1 MTLHSHKERTSSL
14 AISELQE
21 PSYLIYV
28 EKYNWRRGFLLLDF
42 VLQEDCQR
50 FCAHYQRS
58 QEQTL
63 TSPSTLML
71 VNTKIPATRSIR
83 EGQVYRVPHRA
94 LYGMDWHFPS
104 PQDEETILARVH
116 AASLP
121 ATFFENTVA
130 TTEVEEECTYSISS
144 TLTDHARIQEML
156 DASFSPEKGPLS
168 VIVKQVDQG
177 SWNEIRA
184 GDCLTAI
191 FDFGCSIH
199 WSATRCKNAVSSL
212 SLQDHP
218 ILIISHWDIDH
229 YKLLEAVSD
238 AQLRQLNCAIL
249 PHTCISAT
257 SKRMAKRLEFLC
269 PNVVAVPPAPKTSR
283 FIGMDVLFQGGHYM
297 LQVGHNSA
305 NVNLSGL
312 ALTLW
317 GSHGC
322 VFLCADHSYSQLFQ
336 HMKPKFLS
344 IPKTFWDK
352 RKLLNCTPLP
362 CHMVVPHH
370 GGHAGAIKATYSLA
384 NSSIQP
390 GLAVISTGPNYYGH
404 PFPWV
409 ETALS
414 GLGLQVTRV
423 DILGRDVSLNL

>member
-1 MTLHSHKERTSSL
+1 MRPLPNVR
-14 AISELQE
+14 
-21 PSYLIYV
+21 
-28 EKYNWRRGFLLLDF
+28 
-42 VLQEDCQR
+42 VLV
-50 FCAHYQRS
+50 
-58 QEQTL
+58 L
-63 TSPSTLML
+63 PGKSP
-71 VNTKIPATRSIR
+71 
-83 EGQVYRVPHRA
+83 
-94 LYGMDWHFPS
+94 
-104 PQDEETILARVH
+104 
-116 AASLP
+116 
-121 ATFFENTVA
+121 
-130 TTEVEEECTYSISS
+130 
-144 TLTDHARIQEML
+144 
-156 DASFSPEKGPLS
+156 PLS

-199 WSATRCKNAVSSL
+199 WSATRCKSAVSSL
-212 SLQDHP
+212 SLQDQP

-229 YKLLEAVSD
+229 YKLLEAASD
-238 AQLRQLNCAIL
+238 DQLRQFNCAIL

-257 SKRMAKRLEFLC
+257 SKRMAQRLESLC
-269 PNVVAVPPAPKTSR
+269 PNVIAVPPAPKTSR
-283 FIGMDVLFQGGHYM
+283 FIGMDVLFQGGHYI

-317 GSHGC
+317 GARGC

-352 RKLLNCTPLP
+352 RKLLNCAPLP

-370 GGHAGAIKATYSLA
+370 GGHAGAIKATYSLT

-390 GLAVISTGPNYYGH
+390 GLAVISTGPNYYSH

-409 ETALS
+409 EAALS
-414 GLGLQVTRV
+414 GLGLQVARV